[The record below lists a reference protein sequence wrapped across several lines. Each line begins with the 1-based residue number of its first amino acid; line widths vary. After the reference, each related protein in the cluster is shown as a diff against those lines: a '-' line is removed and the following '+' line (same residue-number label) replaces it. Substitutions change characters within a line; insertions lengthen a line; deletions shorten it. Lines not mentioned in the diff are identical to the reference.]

1 MTPRA
6 KPRRISILGSTGS
19 IGVSTLRLL
28 EEMGGP
34 DAYEIEALIGGR
46 NVDLLAEQALRWR
59 PMVTVLADAAQAE
72 ALRARLNG
80 SGLSWACG
88 EDAVI
93 DAAGRKADWIM
104 AAIVGLAG
112 LRPTWAAAATG
123 AVLALANKESLV
135 GCGRILIARVEAH
148 GGKLLPVDSE
158 HNAIFQVFNAD
169 HRRQVSRL
177 ILTASGGPFRGFT
190 REQLRSVTPE
200 QALRHP
206 NWSMGAKISIDSAS
220 LANKGLE
227 LIEAAYLFDMPGDK
241 IDVVV
246 HPQSVVHSLVEYADG
261 STLAQLGPPDM
272 RVPIASCL
280 AWPER
285 VAWAAPKLD
294 LAALARLDFAAPDL
308 EAFPMLALARQALA
322 AGEGMPVVFNAAN
335 EVCVAAFLQRKI
347 GFSDIPEYVESAMMR
362 AQLPSISSNT
372 QADHG
377 TSDAVMERVLELDGE
392 VRRRVRG
399 LFGHDRRRA

>member
-6 KPRRISILGSTGS
+6 QPRRISILGSTGS

-28 EEMGGP
+28 EETGGP
-34 DAYEIEALIGGR
+34 DAYEIAALIGGR

-59 PMVTVLADAAQAE
+59 PAITVLADYAQAE

-80 SGLSWACG
+80 SGLAWACG

-93 DAAGRKADWIM
+93 EAAGRKADWIM
-104 AAIVGLAG
+104 AAIVGMAG

-135 GCGRILIARVEAH
+135 GCGRALIARVEAH
-148 GGKLLPVDSE
+148 GGTLLPVDSE

-190 REQLRSVTPE
+190 REQLTSVTPE

-206 NWSMGAKISIDSAS
+206 NWSMGAKISIDSAT

-227 LIEAAYLFDMPGDK
+227 LIEAAYLFDMPGER
-241 IDVVV
+241 INVVV

-285 VAWAAPKLD
+285 VAWDAPRLD

-347 GFSDIPEYVESAMMR
+347 GFADIPEYVESAMMR

-372 QADHG
+372 YADHG
-377 TSDAVMERVLELDGE
+377 TSDAAMTRALELDGE
-392 VRRRVRG
+392 VRRLVRG